1 MQVGGLPKQGITQP
15 VHVLHLFQQA
25 AQQKKTST
33 AFLFI
38 DVSNAFYRLVREHIV
53 CDGSSQRTPVELFRA
68 LNLPDECFEE
78 FAALLAQPAAID
90 SSSAPDRVKLLF
102 QEFYRNTWFV
112 VRNDPAVVQTRRGS
126 RPGDSFADLCFS
138 FALTKIL
145 QSAINEVKDVY
156 PELSIGWDG
165 QARPFAIGPETHQLD
180 PLMPIWADDVAVAM
194 EDYEA
199 LGLLQKAS
207 KVSQIILDRLLAA
220 GLKPN
225 MARGKTELLLELRGP
240 GSVQLRRQLV

>member
-78 FAALLAQPAAID
+78 FAAMLAQPAAID

-165 QARPFAIGPETHQLD
+165 QARP
-180 PLMPIWADDVAVAM
+180 
-194 EDYEA
+194 
-199 LGLLQKAS
+199 GLL
-207 KVSQIILDRLLAA
+207 
-220 GLKPN
+220 P
-225 MARGKTELLLELRGP
+225 
-240 GSVQLRRQLV
+240 